1 MAVHLYRILLW
12 LYPAEHRLAYGE
24 VMLLHARDL
33 ERDARQHH
41 SLQVFILFL
50 RLIKD
55 GILNAGFEQW
65 EAIMANNR
73 FTPASW
79 LTILLA
85 AIPGLLLVSSRVNLT
100 QLGQVLPRL
109 VAFAYLAILVIG
121 VPIVWYRQRR
131 FPAWALMPAGF
142 IFWQVVFLAG
152 YSLTQLLKSLGWL
165 SPNWGDG
172 MLGFALLEICLTIG
186 LAVLTLRGKRLSA
199 SVWLASIAIVLVSL
213 LVAILFYANLS
224 ASLNVGPAVL
234 VILYNMA
241 IGLLDGL
248 LLVAAGLL
256 AVRQHGTLAMLVVI
270 GGFGYMCMD
279 SDFISGF
286 RLNEWASYTAY
297 VISMYTLWL
306 VVTPVALLR
315 ARTRL
320 GRLLAV
326 FIPVGIFLIA
336 RIAIPSVVLSYYPHQ
351 IPWGDMLLSLNVML
365 NLVLAWVLYSHL
377 DQTVHAAETV
387 GEVTYPPQPSLSE
400 SRQ

>member
-1 MAVHLYRILLW
+1 MAVRIYRILLW

-24 VMLLHARDL
+24 LMLQHAGDL
-33 ERDARQHH
+33 GRDARQRGGWQMIIFYL
-41 SLQVFILFL
+41 SLITDAF
-50 RLIKD
+50 R
-55 GILNAGFEQW
+55 NAGNEQW

-79 LTILLA
+79 LTVLLA
-85 AIPGLLLVSSRVNLT
+85 AIPGLMVVSSRVNLM

-109 VAFAYLAILVIG
+109 VAYGYLAILVIG

-131 FPAWALMPAGF
+131 FPAWALLPAGF

-165 SPNWGDG
+165 SPYWEDG
-172 MLGFALLEICLTIG
+172 MVGFALLEICLTIG
-186 LAVLTLRGKRLSA
+186 LAVLILRGQRLSA
-199 SVWLASIAIVLVSL
+199 SVWLASGAIVLVNL
-213 LVAILFYANLS
+213 LLAILFIGNLS
-224 ASLNVGPAVL
+224 ASFNMVPAVL
-234 VILYNMA
+234 ILVYNMA

-248 LLVAAGLL
+248 LLVVAGLL

-270 GGFGYMCMD
+270 GGFGYMCLD

-286 RLNEWASYTAY
+286 RLNEWAGYTAY
-297 VISMYTLWL
+297 VICMYTLWL
-306 VVTPVALLR
+306 VVTPIAILR

-336 RIAIPSVVLSYYPHQ
+336 RIVVPNLVLAGWYQ
-351 IPWGDMLLSLNVML
+351 VPWGDIVLSVNVLLNFA
-365 NLVLAWVLYSHL
+365 LAWVLYSHL
-377 DQTVHAAETV
+377 EQARNEEETV
-387 GEVTYPPQPSLSE
+387 VAVDPSPQPSLS
-400 SRQ
+400 